1 MMYEPDFINLLIK
14 YDLITIYYTDMEIQ
28 QELYKCNNADAFL
41 NFSEY
46 FAIKHNVEVSQ
57 KVGINAFLDACYNIA
72 NKDKNLWEVPLYKEI
87 N

>member
-14 YDLITIYYTDMEIQ
+14 YDLITIYYSDMEIQ
-28 QELYKCNNADAFL
+28 QELSKCNSADAFL

-57 KVGINAFLDACYNIA
+57 KLGISTFLDACYSIA
-72 NKDKNLWEVPLYKEI
+72 NKNKTLWEVPLI
-87 N
+87 IGVN